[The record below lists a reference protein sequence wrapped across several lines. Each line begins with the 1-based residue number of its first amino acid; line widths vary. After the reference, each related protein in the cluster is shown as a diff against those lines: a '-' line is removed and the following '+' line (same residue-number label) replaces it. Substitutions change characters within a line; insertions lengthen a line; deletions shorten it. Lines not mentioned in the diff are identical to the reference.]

1 MKYILYIAVI
11 VSVITYSFWFYLP
24 KGSFYIGNSLFIM
37 LLCMYLFIQEK
48 SSMIKFV
55 LLSLAIN
62 NLLDELIFDNTKLG
76 LNEILVGLSILVFAI
91 IKRNNARQIQ
101 RNN

>member
-1 MKYILYIAVI
+1 MKYILYIAVL
-11 VSVITYSFWFYLP
+11 VSVITYSFWSYMP

-62 NLLDELIFDNTKLG
+62 NLLDELLFDNTQLG
-76 LNEILVGLSILVFAI
+76 LNEILVGLSILIFAI

>member
-1 MKYILYIAVI
+1 MKYILYIALL
-11 VSVITYSFWFYLP
+11 VSVITYSFWSFLS

-62 NLLDELIFDNTKLG
+62 NLLDELLFDNTQLG
-76 LNEILVGLSILVFAI
+76 LNEILVGLSILIFAI
-91 IKRNNARQIQ
+91 IKRNNARQI
-101 RNN
+101 